1 MAISVPEPGCGV
13 NEALVDS
20 LAKQYASLPIDDKKG
35 LLIMSSQLIGVLA
48 ASTQGDAD
56 AKSLQTGAW
65 VAGNATQHNY
75 LSHWQ
80 EEKKRAGGRWL
91 QGQTIAKPE

>member
-1 MAISVPEPGCGV
+1 M
-13 NEALVDS
+13 DS

-35 LLIMSSQLIGVLA
+35 LLTMSSQLIGVLA

-65 VAGNATQHNY
+65 VAGNATQYNFLNHAEN
-75 LSHWQ
+75 
-80 EEKKRAGGRWL
+80 EERWKS
-91 QGQTIAKPE
+91 QRPAKEETRPPVGVRMLGISWTATEI

>member
-1 MAISVPEPGCGV
+1 
-13 NEALVDS
+13 
-20 LAKQYASLPIDDKKG
+20 
-35 LLIMSSQLIGVLA
+35 MSSQLIGVLA

-75 LSHWQ
+75 LSHWH
-80 EEKKRAGGRWL
+80 EEKKR
-91 QGQTIAKPE
+91 Q

>member
-1 MAISVPEPGCGV
+1 
-13 NEALVDS
+13 
-20 LAKQYASLPIDDKKG
+20 
-35 LLIMSSQLIGVLA
+35 MSSQLIGVLA

-75 LSHWQ
+75 LSHWH
-80 EEKKRAGGRWL
+80 EEKKRQEVSKVL
-91 QGQTIAKPE
+91 HFIGQYPVGKFFSTPANLLFAEASPNSFFSRK

>member
-1 MAISVPEPGCGV
+1 MHALMGGLAAEAVGGDFRTGALAAGV
-13 NEALVDS
+13 NEALVNS

-65 VAGNATQHNY
+65 VAGNATQH
-75 LSHWQ
+75 
-80 EEKKRAGGRWL
+80 
-91 QGQTIAKPE
+91 

>member
-1 MAISVPEPGCGV
+1 MGGLAAEAVGGDFRTGALAAGV
-13 NEALVDS
+13 NEALEDS

-35 LLIMSSQLIGVLA
+35 LLTMSSQLIGVLA

-80 EEKKRAGGRWL
+80 
-91 QGQTIAKPE
+91 

>member
-1 MAISVPEPGCGV
+1 M
-13 NEALVDS
+13 DS

-65 VAGNATQHNY
+65 VAGMPPNTTT
-75 LSHWQ
+75 SVI
-80 EEKKRAGGRWL
+80 GRRRRS
-91 QGQTIAKPE
+91 GRRSMAARTNRSAKPE